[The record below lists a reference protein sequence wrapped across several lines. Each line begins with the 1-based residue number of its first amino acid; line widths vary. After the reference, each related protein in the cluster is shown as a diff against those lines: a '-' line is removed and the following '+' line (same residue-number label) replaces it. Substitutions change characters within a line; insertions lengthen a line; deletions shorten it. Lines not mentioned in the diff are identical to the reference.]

1 MILSAAR
8 VSLSTSSLSTSSAS
22 CAACSWNGACLPNG
36 TCACDAPWTGA
47 GCDVLDL
54 LPLTASSEAL
64 GYQGSSSSGE
74 LISSW
79 GGSVILGDD
88 GLYHMYAAEMG
99 GFCGINVWLSNSI
112 VVHATSADPLTVP
125 FSRRSVVQGA
135 FAHEPIA
142 ARAPTGEYV
151 VFFSAVLPPE
161 PLPVKGGEP
170 CAGCA
175 NGVSVASCGT
185 DANRNA
191 SVMLPTYMVF
201 SADPD
206 GPWSA
211 PQMVPGTDVYADSNF
226 APWIDSDGSLV
237 ALTRGQVYRSSNW
250 RNISDY
256 RAVGRWSDRG
266 EDPFIWRNSVDGV
279 LHGIIHVGRPNT
291 FGLHLYSTDGTSWTA
306 SAGHAYTSVL
316 SFTNGTELNLASKQ
330 THPTH
335 PPARPPLTL
344 DNPSWALGNLSRPST
359 GLPREAA
366 RRARRPRATHRAHER
381 RCGALLPS
389 GRRGRSQ
396 RHLPS
401 RHSARLGC
409 MS

>member
-1 MILSAAR
+1 
-8 VSLSTSSLSTSSAS
+8 
-22 CAACSWNGACLPNG
+22 
-36 TCACDAPWTGA
+36 
-47 GCDVLDL
+47 
-54 LPLTASSEAL
+54 
-64 GYQGSSSSGE
+64 
-74 LISSW
+74 
-79 GGSVILGDD
+79 
-88 GLYHMYAAEMG
+88 
-99 GFCGINVWLSNSI
+99 
-112 VVHATSADPLTVP
+112 
-125 FSRRSVVQGA
+125 
-135 FAHEPIA
+135 
-142 ARAPTGEYV
+142 
-151 VFFSAVLPPE
+151 VLPPD

-250 RNISDY
+250 RNVSDY
-256 RAVGRWSDRG
+256 RAVGRWGDRG

-316 SFTNGTELNLASKQ
+316 SFLNGTELNLACRE
-330 THPTH
+330 
-335 PPARPPLTL
+335 RPHVVH
-344 DNPSWALGNLSRPST
+344 DG
-359 GLPREAA
+359 
-366 RRARRPRATHRAHER
+366 
-381 RCGALLPS
+381 
-389 GRRGRSQ
+389 RGR
-396 RHLPS
+396 LIALTNGAAV
-401 RHSARLGC
+401 HSCHQAGADDHSVTFLQGTRLASD

>member
-1 MILSAAR
+1 VRGHDVGRERVLAKAVLRVCGRHFRRFGFECLYTKQMSPARRVNADGVKLSVVALATHSYAAEIGHCDTPENMTALMKAEGQR
-8 VSLSTSSLSTSSAS
+8 SLAS
-22 CAACSWNGACLPNG
+22 GNQQVHGERLP
-36 TCACDAPWTGA
+36 
-47 GCDVLDL
+47 
-54 LPLTASSEAL
+54 
-64 GYQGSSSSGE
+64 SGE
-74 LISSW
+74 LRAAKKM
-79 GGSVILGDD
+79 LG
-88 GLYHMYAAEMG
+88 L
-99 GFCGINVWLSNSI
+99 I
-112 VVHATSADPLTVP
+112 
-125 FSRRSVVQGA
+125 
-135 FAHEPIA
+135 
-142 ARAPTGEYV
+142 
-151 VFFSAVLPPE
+151 
-161 PLPVKGGEP
+161 
-170 CAGCA
+170 
-175 NGVSVASCGT
+175 
-185 DANRNA
+185 
-191 SVMLPTYMVF
+191 F

-256 RAVGRWSDRG
+256 RAVGRCVDRG

-359 GLPREAA
+359 GLAGAVEAS
-366 RRARRPRATHRAHER
+366 EW
-381 RCGALLPS
+381 S
-389 GRRGRSQ
+389 GRPHIGLDTWSPNINSER
-396 RHLPS
+396 
-401 RHSARLGC
+401 
-409 MS
+409 